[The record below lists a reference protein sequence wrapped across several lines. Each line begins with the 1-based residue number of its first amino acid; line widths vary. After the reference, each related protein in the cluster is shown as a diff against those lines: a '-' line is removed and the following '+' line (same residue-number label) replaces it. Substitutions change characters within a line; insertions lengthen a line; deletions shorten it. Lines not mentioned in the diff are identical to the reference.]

1 MKSTLLSIALMLF
14 ISFAHSQ
21 QSFGIKA
28 GPSFFKLHG
37 ENYDDDGFKT
47 KTAFH
52 AGIYYR
58 VPFNQTFRFQA
69 ELLYSA
75 EGVKFENEDLKA
87 NIKMNYLNVPLMLQ
101 ITTRSGFYGETGAQI
116 GFLMS
121 AKAEYEEDG
130 EKQTEEGKDFSKGT
144 AFSWG
149 FGVGYMKD
157 KFGIGARYNLGLS
170 TIPKDSEDGDDK
182 SSGFQISLLFRIK

>member
-1 MKSTLLSIALMLF
+1 MKLTLLSIVLMLF

-37 ENYDDDGFKT
+37 EMYDDDGFKT
-47 KTAFH
+47 KTAYH

-69 ELLYSA
+69 EILYSA
-75 EGVKFENEDLKA
+75 EGVKFENEDLKV
-87 NIKMNYLNVPLMLQ
+87 NVKMNYLNIPLMLQ
-101 ITTRSGFYGETGAQI
+101 IANRSGLYGETGPQI

-121 AKAEYEEDG
+121 AKADYEEDG
-130 EKQTEEGKDFSKGT
+130 EKITVDGKDASNGM

-149 FGVGYMKD
+149 FGAGYMKD
-157 KFGIGARYNLGLS
+157 KFGIGVRYNLGLS
-170 TIPKDSEDGDDK
+170 KIPKDEEDGDDK